1 MQDIINA
8 VNTRLLFDALDD
20 QTKDDLIVNDFL
32 QNKYKHSR
40 TDNSTVGDDEE
51 DSNMLEMGGLFDEHS
66 HHTDNDDLSSL
77 GGLSLRESV
86 ARSLG
91 LTEDDAYNGFND
103 DECNFEKELNERIP
117 VSDW

>member
-1 MQDIINA
+1 M
-8 VNTRLLFDALDD
+8 
-20 QTKDDLIVNDFL
+20 NDFL

-66 HHTDNDDLSSL
+66 HQTDNDDVSSL
-77 GGLSLRESV
+77 GGISLRESI

-91 LTEDDAYNGFND
+91 LNEEDEFND
-103 DECNFEKELNERIP
+103 EDCNFEKELHERIP